1 MPGGEAF
8 AGSIATTDRLVRTA
22 VAAGAEL
29 TDAVKMMSE
38 TPARIAGMKH
48 KGVIAPGCDADFTV
62 FTEGVSVC
70 ETVSGGKTVY
80 KK

>member
-1 MPGGEAF
+1 
-8 AGSIATTDRLVRTA
+8 
-22 VAAGAEL
+22 
-29 TDAVKMMSE
+29 MMSE